1 MTDPYRVLGVE
12 PTASDD
18 EIKRAYREL
27 ARKYHPDNYQNNPL
41 ADLAEE
47 KMKEMNE
54 AYDQITKQ
62 RAGGGGHTASNSG
75 YKSQQSSYQ
84 QQSYSG
90 GSVYQQARQAINL
103 GDLGRA
109 EQLLRTA
116 PAQNGEWHFL
126 MGSIAYRKGWLDEA
140 MQHYQMACRMDP
152 TNGEY
157 RQALAMMQNGGQ
169 AYRPYGYGGGM
180 DACDCCTSMMCLNCL
195 CGGCG
200 GTEMPRANSGG
211 SREVALPAVLAALS
225 LLLLYGRPS
234 RPADGW
240 AW

>member
-1 MTDPYRVLGVE
+1 M
-12 PTASDD
+12 
-18 EIKRAYREL
+18 
-27 ARKYHPDNYQNNPL
+27 
-41 ADLAEE
+41 
-47 KMKEMNE
+47 
-54 AYDQITKQ
+54 
-62 RAGGGGHTASNSG
+62 
-75 YKSQQSSYQ
+75 
-84 QQSYSG
+84 
-90 GSVYQQARQAINL
+90 YQQARQAINL
-103 GDLGRA
+103 GDLSRA

-180 DACDCCTSMMCLNCL
+180 DACDCCTSLMCLNCL

-200 GTEMPRANSGG
+200 G
-211 SREVALPAVLAALS
+211 
-225 LLLLYGRPS
+225 Y
-234 RPADGW
+234 
-240 AW
+240 